1 MWLCGLLR
9 ASRAR
14 TPAGTG
20 SLWGRPSGRASAGWN
35 GIGGVARGGWTW
47 AAVSISNSA
56 LVSSISRQLRARR
69 LLGLRAPRG
78 FAVVAAVF
86 HPLVSTVMGLS
97 REVPF
102 RVLGRSRHVHVC
114 SLLSCG
120 SQAAFVSRQE
130 PGYRLREG
138 SPATVRQGVPG
149 PLRTQRALRSLAGI
163 DPPREPLGAACPHH
177 VGAARPHHVGAAT
190 AVRLA
195 AGPVAPHAPC
205 GLAQPTSLP
214 RGMALGVQRVFQ
226 AEAKGKFCW
235 PLDTEG
241 RKAPVPSIM
250 GSFPQALP
258 PGSAGGTMV

>member
-1 MWLCGLLR
+1 MASGQQEPHRQHGGWGGLPPQP
-9 ASRAR
+9 A
-14 TPAGTG
+14 PAG
-20 SLWGRPSGRASAGWN
+20 SKRPVSVPPAAH
-35 GIGGVARGGWTW
+35 ARPTC
-47 AAVSISNSA
+47 
-56 LVSSISRQLRARR
+56 
-69 LLGLRAPRG
+69 
-78 FAVVAAVF
+78 
-86 HPLVSTVMGLS
+86 
-97 REVPF
+97 
-102 RVLGRSRHVHVC
+102 VLGRSRHVHVC

-120 SQAAFVSRQE
+120 SRAAFVSRQE

-163 DPPREPLGAACPHH
+163 DPPREPLGAA
-177 VGAARPHHVGAAT
+177 RPHHVAAAT

-235 PLDTEG
+235 PLLPLDTEG
-241 RKAPVPSIM
+241 RKAPVPSIT

>member
-1 MWLCGLLR
+1 MVADLR
-9 ASRAR
+9 RNRPRHAAHRLWPLGSGNLTASTGGGGPTAPACASRQR
-14 TPAGTG
+14 PLSVTPAAHACPTC
-20 SLWGRPSGRASAGWN
+20 
-35 GIGGVARGGWTW
+35 
-47 AAVSISNSA
+47 
-56 LVSSISRQLRARR
+56 
-69 LLGLRAPRG
+69 
-78 FAVVAAVF
+78 
-86 HPLVSTVMGLS
+86 
-97 REVPF
+97 
-102 RVLGRSRHVHVC
+102 VLGRSRHVHVC